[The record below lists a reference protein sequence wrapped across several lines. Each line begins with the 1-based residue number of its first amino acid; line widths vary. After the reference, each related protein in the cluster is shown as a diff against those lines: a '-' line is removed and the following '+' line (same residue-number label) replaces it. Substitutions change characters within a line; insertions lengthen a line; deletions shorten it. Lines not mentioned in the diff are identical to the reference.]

1 MRVVTVFQ
9 YLNLIAILA
18 FVVLAGTFGY
28 LLITEQPETKQV
40 SYQEYMEHTYS
51 FFGDGGGGGFVVPI
65 TDDLKDKKF
74 TIWVKPPSDAL
85 KMSKTAAEYSFVI
98 ALCIAI
104 LSLYAKHR
112 GITEKEI
119 GLKKQAVSPCALEQ

>member
-1 MRVVTVFQ
+1 MRVVKVFQ

-18 FVVLAGTFGY
+18 FIAAASTFGY
-28 LLITEQPETKQV
+28 LLVTEQPETKTV
-40 SYQEYMEHTYS
+40 NYQEYMQDKYA
-51 FFGDGGGGGFVVPI
+51 FFGGGQDIAVPMS
-65 TDDLKDKKF
+65 DYVKDKKF

-98 ALCIAI
+98 ALCVAAM
-104 LSLYAKHR
+104 SLYAKHR

-119 GLKKQAVSPCALEQ
+119 GLKRPMIVTPPVPQE